1 MPEERAEEI
10 GAFDRTMTLP
20 RQLVSVRAGLDAALL
35 VKVKES
41 LVGLEETEEGR
52 EILEGMKNSKFDALS
67 TETAR
72 GGSAE
77 TGKVQHH
84 ANPS

>member
-35 VKVKES
+35 VKVKE
-41 LVGLEETEEGR
+41 LLIGLGETEEGR
-52 EILEGMKNSKFDALS
+52 EMLRGMKDSKFDALS
-67 TETAR
+67 PE
-72 GGSAE
+72 AE
-77 TGKVQHH
+77 TGLSVFRELIRLVGEG
-84 ANPS
+84 